1 MAILPLPQRGQPIDY
16 DYMYQITEAIN
27 KVSTQLSV
35 TNAGN
40 IIDIAPGTPRKQ
52 VPVGQTIVVAK
63 KHNLNLTTS
72 SAASVDREFEILFD
86 MMFDYPPVVTVT
98 PKRNATS
105 NDSQVDV
112 LVITSITTTGV
123 KGVINTTSTGVLNVE
138 LQMIA
143 VGIKNS

>member
-52 VPVGQTIVVAK
+52 VSVGQTIVVAK

-86 MMFDYPPVVTVT
+86 MMFDHPPVVTVT